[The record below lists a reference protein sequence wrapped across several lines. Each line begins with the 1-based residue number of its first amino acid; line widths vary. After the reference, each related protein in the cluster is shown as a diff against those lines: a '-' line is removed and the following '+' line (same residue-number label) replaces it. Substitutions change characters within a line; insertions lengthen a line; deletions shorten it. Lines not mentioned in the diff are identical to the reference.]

1 MKLSTF
7 AISKNDWSNQIF
19 SVVTQQAKD
28 SARKIQKGIDV
39 GIERK
44 RFNNACNRIETLAL
58 EKGKEVLINEKSLQE
73 MLDSI
78 AAKSSIFFPFVEHDN
93 LKIFTKDFDDD
104 LKKYLMENQAII
116 VFILKEFSQGAIKI
130 KPRSEESL
138 TKNSAISN
146 ITELNKVDILNITD
160 IKTSFHKQILTAI
173 EKGTP
178 IGWINIQEG
187 DDSSNTLLRHEGII
201 TCLRE
206 HIFAGKQPTSIE
218 HYKVKE
224 KVVDKKANE
233 ERQKSFWFRVL
244 NFFSK
249 QPDIMMQIEVP
260 KARTITHDIIPRN
273 VQFAF
278 SDGSI
283 SDLFP
288 LYSMI
293 EVKPKDK
300 LTVIRTALIS
310 NRHFELDN
318 VVETCILRNS
328 EISRRQEATI
338 ADQEKLSFE
347 IAQKFFNEILE
358 KTDGAHIELYHTG
371 LEPAVIGTYRAFLTT
386 ILKKENRGKLIITPK
401 VLKRHNEYLDLK
413 QWF

>member
-7 AISKNDWSNQIF
+7 AISKNDWSNQVF

-58 EKGKEVLINEKSLQE
+58 EKGKEVLINENSLQE
-73 MLDSI
+73 MIDSI
-78 AAKSSIFFPFVEHDN
+78 SVKSSVFFSFVEHDN
-93 LKIFTKDFDDD
+93 LKTFVKYFDDVT
-104 LKKYLMENQAII
+104 KKYLTENQATI
-116 VFILKEFSQGAIKI
+116 VFILKEFSQGTIKI
-130 KPRSEESL
+130 KSLSEEAL
-138 TKNSAISN
+138 TKNSANSN
-146 ITELNKVDILNITD
+146 ITELNKVDTLNITD

-187 DDSSNTLLRHEGII
+187 DDNTSALLRHEGII

-206 HIFAGKQPTSIE
+206 HIFAGKLPTLIE
-218 HYKVKE
+218 YYKVKE
-224 KVVDKKANE
+224 RVVDKEANE
-233 ERQKSFWFRVL
+233 KRSKTFWYPLL
-244 NFFSK
+244 NFILK
-249 QPDIMMQIEVP
+249 YPDIKKRIDVT
-260 KARTITHDIIPRN
+260 KAREIIIDIIPQYI
-273 VQFAF
+273 QFAF
-278 SDGSI
+278 NDGSI

-288 LYSMI
+288 LYCMI
-293 EVKPKDK
+293 DVSPKDK
-300 LTVIRTALIS
+300 LPVIKTALIS
-310 NRHFELDN
+310 CRHFELDN
-318 VVETCILRNS
+318 LVDTSIIRNT

-338 ADQEKLSFE
+338 ADQERLSFE

-371 LEPAVIGTYRAFLTT
+371 LEPSVIGTYRAFLST
-386 ILKKENRGKLIITPK
+386 ILKKGNRGKLVITPK
-401 VLKRHNEYLDLK
+401 VFKGGDKYSDLK
-413 QWF
+413 QWY

>member
-7 AISKNDWSNQIF
+7 AISKNDWSNQVF
-19 SVVTQQAKD
+19 FVVTQQAKD

-44 RFNNACNRIETLAL
+44 RFNNACNRIEILAL
-58 EKGKEVLINEKSLQE
+58 QKGKEVVSDEKSLQE

-78 AAKSSIFFPFVEHDN
+78 SAKSSVFFPFVEHDN
-93 LKIFTKDFDDD
+93 LKIFTKVFDDAS
-104 LKKYLMENQAII
+104 KKYLTDNQATI
-116 VFILKEFSQGAIKI
+116 VFALKEFSQGAIKI
-130 KPRSEESL
+130 NSQSEDAL
-138 TKNSAISN
+138 TKNSDKSN
-146 ITELNKVDILNITD
+146 ITELNKVDILNFAD

-201 TCLRE
+201 SCLRE

-224 KVVDKKANE
+224 KVVNKKANE
-233 ERQKSFWFRVL
+233 ERQKSFWFRVQ
-244 NFFSK
+244 NFFST

-260 KARTITHDIIPRN
+260 KTRIVPHDIIPRN

-300 LTVIRTALIS
+300 LTVIKTALIS

-371 LEPAVIGTYRAFLTT
+371 LEPAVIGTYRAFLST
-386 ILKKENRGKLIITPK
+386 ILKKGNRGKLIVTPK
-401 VLKRHNEYLDLK
+401 VFKGGDKYSDLK
-413 QWF
+413 QWY

>member
-7 AISKNDWSNQIF
+7 AISKNDWINQVF

-58 EKGKEVLINEKSLQE
+58 EKGKEVFINEKSLQE
-73 MLDSI
+73 MLNSI
-78 AAKSSIFFPFVEHDN
+78 SAKSSVFFSFIEHDN
-93 LKIFTKDFDDD
+93 LKIFVRYFDDASM
-104 LKKYLMENQAII
+104 KYLLENQATI
-116 VFILKEFSQGAIKI
+116 VFILKEFSQGTIKI
-130 KPRSEESL
+130 KSLSEEAL
-138 TKNSAISN
+138 TKNSANSN
-146 ITELNKVDILNITD
+146 ITELNKVDTLNIID

-187 DDSSNTLLRHEGII
+187 DDNSNTLLRHEGII
-201 TCLRE
+201 SCLRE

-224 KVVDKKANE
+224 KIVNKKAND
-233 ERQKSFWFRVL
+233 ERSKSFWFRLL
-244 NFFSK
+244 NFFST

-260 KARTITHDIIPRN
+260 KTRTITHDIIPRN

-293 EVKPKDK
+293 EVKPKDN
-300 LTVIRTALIS
+300 LTLIKAALIS
-310 NRHFELDN
+310 NRHFELDT

-347 IAQKFFNEILE
+347 IAHRFFNEILE
-358 KTDGAHIELYHTG
+358 KTEGAHIELYHTG
-371 LEPAVIGTYRAFLTT
+371 LEPAVIGTYRAFLST
-386 ILKKENRGKLIITPK
+386 ILKKGNR
-401 VLKRHNEYLDLK
+401 
-413 QWF
+413 

>member
-1 MKLSTF
+1 MKLSIF
-7 AISKNDWSNQIF
+7 AISKNEWSNQVF
-19 SVVTQQAKD
+19 SVVIQQAKD

-39 GIERK
+39 GLERK
-44 RFNNACNRIETLAL
+44 RFNNACNRIENLAL
-58 EKGKEVLINEKSLQE
+58 QTGKEVVCSDKSLQE
-73 MLDSI
+73 MLDCIS
-78 AAKSSIFFPFVEHDN
+78 AQSSVFFPFVEYDN
-93 LKIFTKDFDDD
+93 MKTFTKGFDDASNR
-104 LKKYLMENQAII
+104 YLTENQATV
-116 VFILKEFSQGAIKI
+116 VFVLKEFSQGTIKEKI
-130 KPRSEESL
+130 HSEEAL
-138 TKNSAISN
+138 TKNSVKSN
-146 ITELNKVDILNITD
+146 VPELNKVDTLNISD
-160 IKTSFHKQILTAI
+160 IKSSFHKQILTAI

-233 ERQKSFWFRVL
+233 ERQKSFWFKVQ

-260 KARTITHDIIPRN
+260 KTRTITHDIIPRN

-293 EVKPKDK
+293 EVKPKDR
-300 LTVIRTALIS
+300 LTVIRVALIS
-310 NRHFELDN
+310 NRHFELDK
-318 VVETCILRNS
+318 VVETCILRNT

-371 LEPAVIGTYRAFLTT
+371 LEPSVIGTYRAFLST
-386 ILKKENRGKLIITPK
+386 ILKKGNRGKLIITPK
-401 VLKRHNEYLDLK
+401 VFKGGDKYSDLK
-413 QWF
+413 QWY

>member
-7 AISKNDWSNQIF
+7 AISKNDWDNQIF

-39 GIERK
+39 GMERK
-44 RFNNACNRIETLAL
+44 RFNNACNRIEMLAL
-58 EKGKEVLINEKSLQE
+58 QKGKEVVISEKSLQD
-73 MLDSI
+73 MLDNISS
-78 AAKSSIFFPFVEHDN
+78 KSPILFPFVEHDN
-93 LKIFTKDFDDD
+93 LKSFTQYFDDAS
-104 LKKYLMENQAII
+104 KKYLTENQAAI
-116 VFILKEFSQGAIKI
+116 VFLLKEFSQGAIKL
-130 KPRSEESL
+130 KSHSEEAL
-138 TKNSAISN
+138 TKNMSKSN
-146 ITELNKVDILNITD
+146 VAELNKVDTMNIAD
-160 IKTSFHKQILTAI
+160 IKSNFHKQILTAV

-187 DDSSNTLLRHEGII
+187 DDNSNALLRHEGII

-206 HIFAGKQPTSIE
+206 HVFAGKQPTSTE
-218 HYKVKE
+218 YYKAKE
-224 KVVDKKANE
+224 RIVDKEANE
-233 ERQKSFWFRVL
+233 KRNQSFGFQIL
-244 NFFSK
+244 NFFVR
-249 QPDIMMQIEVP
+249 QPVIMKEIYVQ
-260 KARTITHDIIPRN
+260 KTRTITHDIVPRN

-288 LYSMI
+288 LYSMVEI
-293 EVKPKDK
+293 KPKNT
-300 LTVIRTALIS
+300 LTVIKTALIS

-318 VVETCILRNS
+318 IVETCILRNS

-358 KTDGAHIELYHTG
+358 KTEGAHIELYHTG
-371 LEPAVIGTYRAFLTT
+371 LEPSVIGTYRAFLST
-386 ILKKENRGKLIITPK
+386 ILKKGNRGKLVITPK
-401 VLKRHNEYLDLK
+401 LFKGGDKYSDLK
-413 QWF
+413 QWY

>member
-7 AISKNDWSNQIF
+7 AISKNDWSNQFF
-19 SVVTQQAKD
+19 SVVAQQAKD

-44 RFNNACNRIETLAL
+44 RFNNACNRIENLAL
-58 EKGKEVLINEKSLQE
+58 QKGKEVVTNEKSLQE
-73 MLDSI
+73 MLDGIS
-78 AAKSSIFFPFVEHDN
+78 AKSSVFFPFVEHDN
-93 LKIFTKDFDDD
+93 LKTFTKAFDDTS
-104 LKKYLMENQAII
+104 KKYLAENQATI
-116 VFILKEFSQGAIKI
+116 VFILKEFSQGSIKI
-130 KPRSEESL
+130 NSHSEEAL
-138 TKNSAISN
+138 TKKSAISN
-146 ITELNKVDILNITD
+146 ITELNKVETLNIAD
-160 IKTSFHKQILTAI
+160 IKITFHKHILTAI

-187 DDSSNTLLRHEGII
+187 DDNSNTLLRHEGII

-233 ERQKSFWFRVL
+233 ERSKSFWFRVL
-244 NFFSK
+244 NFFIPQS
-249 QPDIMMQIEVP
+249 DIMMQIEVP
-260 KARTITHDIIPRN
+260 KTRTIIHDIIPRN

-300 LTVIRTALIS
+300 LTLISSALIS

-318 VVETCILRNS
+318 VVEICILRNS

-338 ADQEKLSFE
+338 ADQERLSFE
-347 IAQKFFNEILE
+347 IAQKLFNEILE

-371 LEPAVIGTYRAFLTT
+371 LEPAVIGTYRAFLST
-386 ILKKENRGKLIITPK
+386 ILKKGNRGKLIITPK

-413 QWF
+413 QWY

>member
-7 AISKNDWSNQIF
+7 AISKNDWSNQVF
-19 SVVTQQAKD
+19 SVVIQQAKD

-58 EKGKEVLINEKSLQE
+58 EKGKEVLINEKSLQK

-78 AAKSSIFFPFVEHDN
+78 SAKSSVFFPFLEHDN
-93 LKIFTKDFDDD
+93 LKTFTKVFDDAS
-104 LKKYLMENQAII
+104 KKYLAENQATI
-116 VFILKEFSQGAIKI
+116 VFIVKEFSQGAIKI
-130 KPRSEESL
+130 KSHSEEAL

-146 ITELNKVDILNITD
+146 ITELNKVDTLNIAD

-187 DDSSNTLLRHEGII
+187 DDNSNTLLRHEGII
-201 TCLRE
+201 ICLRE

-224 KVVDKKANE
+224 KIVDKNANE
-233 ERQKSFWFRVL
+233 ERRKSFWFRVQ
-244 NFFSK
+244 NFFSP

-260 KARTITHDIIPRN
+260 KTKTIIHDIIPRN

-371 LEPAVIGTYRAFLTT
+371 LEPAVIGTYRAFLST
-386 ILKKENRGKLIITPK
+386 ILKKGNRGKLIVTPK
-401 VLKRHNEYLDLK
+401 VFKGGDKYSDLK
-413 QWF
+413 QWY

>member
-7 AISKNDWSNQIF
+7 AISKNDWSNQVF
-19 SVVTQQAKD
+19 SIVTQQAKD

-44 RFNNACNRIETLAL
+44 RFNNACNRIENLAL
-58 EKGKEVLINEKSLQE
+58 ENGEEVLIDEKNLQE

-78 AAKSSIFFPFVEHDN
+78 SSKSPILFPFVEHDN
-93 LKIFTKDFDDD
+93 LKSFTKNFDDT
-104 LKKYLMENQAII
+104 LKIYLTENQATVVIL
-116 VFILKEFSQGAIKI
+116 LKEFSQGAIKV
-130 KPRSEESL
+130 KSYSEEAL
-138 TKNSAISN
+138 TKNTSKSN
-146 ITELNKVDILNITD
+146 VAELNKVDTLNIAD
-160 IKTSFHKQILTAI
+160 IKSNFHKQILTAI

-187 DDSSNTLLRHEGII
+187 DDNSNSLLRHEGII

-206 HIFAGKQPTSIE
+206 HIFASKQPTSIE
-218 HYKVKE
+218 HYKANE
-224 KVVDKKANE
+224 RVVDKEANE
-233 ERQKSFWFRVL
+233 KRSQSFWFQIS
-244 NFFSK
+244 NFFVR
-249 QPDIMMQIEVP
+249 QPDIMKEIYVQ
-260 KARTITHDIIPRN
+260 KTRTIIHDIIPRN

-300 LTVIRTALIS
+300 LTVIRAALIS

-347 IAQKFFNEILE
+347 IAQKFFNEILK

-371 LEPAVIGTYRAFLTT
+371 LEPSVIGTYRAFLST
-386 ILKKENRGKLIITPK
+386 ILKKGNRGKLVITPK
-401 VLKRHNEYLDLK
+401 VFKGGDKYYDLK
-413 QWF
+413 QWH

>member
-7 AISKNDWSNQIF
+7 AISKNDWSNQVF

-44 RFNNACNRIETLAL
+44 RFNNACNRIEILAL
-58 EKGKEVLINEKSLQE
+58 QKGKEVVSNEKNLQD

-78 AAKSSIFFPFVEHDN
+78 SAKSSVFFPFVEHDN
-93 LKIFTKDFDDD
+93 LKTVTNIFDDAS
-104 LKKYLMENQAII
+104 KKYLIENQATI

-130 KPRSEESL
+130 KSLSEEAL
-138 TKNSAISN
+138 TKNSANSN
-146 ITELNKVDILNITD
+146 ITELNKVDTLNIAD
-160 IKTSFHKQILTAI
+160 IKTSFHKQILTSI

-187 DDSSNTLLRHEGII
+187 DDNSNTLLRHEGII

-224 KVVDKKANE
+224 KVVDKRANE
-233 ERQKSFWFRVL
+233 ERQKSFWFRVQ
-244 NFFSK
+244 NFFST

-260 KARTITHDIIPRN
+260 KTRTIIHDIIPRN

-371 LEPAVIGTYRAFLTT
+371 LEPAVIGTYRAFLST
-386 ILKKENRGKLIITPK
+386 ILKKGNRGKLIVTPK
-401 VLKRHNEYLDLK
+401 VFKGGDKYSDLK
-413 QWF
+413 QWY

>member
-7 AISKNDWSNQIF
+7 AISKSDWSNQVF

-58 EKGKEVLINEKSLQE
+58 QKGQEVVINEKSLQE
-73 MLDSI
+73 ILDSI
-78 AAKSSIFFPFVEHDN
+78 SAKSSLFFPFVEHDN
-93 LKIFTKDFDDD
+93 LKTFTKVFDDTSI
-104 LKKYLMENQAII
+104 KYLAENQATI

-130 KPRSEESL
+130 KSQSEESL
-138 TKNSAISN
+138 TKNSANSN
-146 ITELNKVDILNITD
+146 ITELNKVDTLNITD

-224 KVVDKKANE
+224 KAVDKKANE
-233 ERQKSFWFRVL
+233 ERSKSFLFRVL
-244 NFFSK
+244 NFFLK

-260 KARTITHDIIPRN
+260 KTRTITHDIIPRN

-293 EVKPKDK
+293 ELKPKEK
-300 LTVIRTALIS
+300 LTVIKAALIS

-318 VVETCILRNS
+318 VVETCIIRNS

-338 ADQEKLSFE
+338 ADQERLSFE
-347 IAQKFFNEILE
+347 IAQRFFNEILE

-371 LEPAVIGTYRAFLTT
+371 LEPAVLGTYRAFLTT
-386 ILKKENRGKLIITPK
+386 ILKKGNRGKLIIIPK

-413 QWF
+413 QWY

>member
-7 AISKNDWSNQIF
+7 AISQNDWNNQMF

-58 EKGKEVLINEKSLQE
+58 QKGKEVTIGEKGLQE

-78 AAKSSIFFPFVEHDN
+78 SAKSPILFPFVEQDN
-93 LKIFTKDFDDD
+93 LKIFVKLFDDAT
-104 LKKYLMENQAII
+104 KKYLTENQATI
-116 VFILKEFSQGAIKI
+116 VFVLKEFSHGTIKI
-130 KPRSEESL
+130 KSHSEEAL
-138 TKNSAISN
+138 TKKILNSN
-146 ITELNKVDILNITD
+146 ITEFNKVDIENIAD
-160 IKTSFHKQILTAI
+160 IKSSFHKQILTAI

-187 DDSSNTLLRHEGII
+187 NDNSNSLLRHEGII

-206 HIFAGKQPTSIE
+206 HIFAGKQPSSIE

-224 KVVDKKANE
+224 KVVDKRANE
-233 ERQKSFWFRVL
+233 ERQKSFWFRVQ

-249 QPDIMMQIEVP
+249 QPEIMMQIEVP
-260 KARTITHDIIPRN
+260 KTRIINHDIIPRN

-300 LTVIRTALIS
+300 LTVIRAALIS
-310 NRHFELDN
+310 NRHFELDS

-347 IAQKFFNEILE
+347 IALKFFNEILE

-371 LEPAVIGTYRAFLTT
+371 LEPSVIGTYRAFIST
-386 ILKKENRGKLIITPK
+386 ILKKGNRGKLVITPK
-401 VLKRHNEYLDLK
+401 VFKGGDKYSDLK
-413 QWF
+413 QWY

>member
-7 AISKNDWSNQIF
+7 AISKNDWSNQVF

-44 RFNNACNRIETLAL
+44 RFNNACNRIEILAL
-58 EKGKEVLINEKSLQE
+58 QKGKEVVSNEKSLQE

-78 AAKSSIFFPFVEHDN
+78 SAKSSVFFPFVEHDN
-93 LKIFTKDFDDD
+93 LKTFTKIFDDAS
-104 LKKYLMENQAII
+104 KKYYTENQATI

-130 KPRSEESL
+130 KSLSEEAL
-138 TKNSAISN
+138 TKNSANSN
-146 ITELNKVDILNITD
+146 ITELNKVDTLNIAD
-160 IKTSFHKQILTAI
+160 IKTSFHKQILTSI

-187 DDSSNTLLRHEGII
+187 DDNSNTLLRHEGII

-233 ERQKSFWFRVL
+233 ERQKSFWFRVQ
-244 NFFSK
+244 NFIST

-260 KARTITHDIIPRN
+260 KTRTITHDIIPRN
-273 VQFAF
+273 IQFAF

-293 EVKPKDK
+293 EVMPKDK
-300 LTVIRTALIS
+300 LTIIRAALIS

-318 VVETCILRNS
+318 VVETCIIRNS

-338 ADQEKLSFE
+338 ADQERLSFE

-358 KTDGAHIELYHTG
+358 KTDGALIELYHTG

-386 ILKKENRGKLIITPK
+386 ILKKGNRGKLIVTPK

-413 QWF
+413 QWY

>member
-7 AISKNDWSNQIF
+7 AISKNDWSNQVF

-39 GIERK
+39 GLERK

-58 EKGKEVLINEKSLQE
+58 EKGKEVLINEKTLQE

-78 AAKSSIFFPFVEHDN
+78 SAKSSVFLPFVEHDN
-93 LKIFTKDFDDD
+93 LKTFTKVFDDAS
-104 LKKYLMENQAII
+104 KKYLTENQATL
-116 VFILKEFSQGAIKI
+116 VVILKEFSQGSIKL
-130 KPRSEESL
+130 KSQSEEAL
-138 TKNSAISN
+138 TKNSVKSN
-146 ITELNKVDILNITD
+146 ITELNKVDTLNNAD
-160 IKTSFHKQILTAI
+160 IKTGFHKQILTAI

-187 DDSSNTLLRHEGII
+187 DDNSNVLLRHEGIV

-233 ERQKSFWFRVL
+233 ERQQSFWFRVQ
-244 NFFSK
+244 NFFST

-260 KARTITHDIIPRN
+260 KTRIITHDIIPRN
-273 VQFAF
+273 IQFAF

-300 LTVIRTALIS
+300 LTVIRAALIS

-318 VVETCILRNS
+318 VVETCIIRNS

-338 ADQEKLSFE
+338 SDQERLSFE

-371 LEPAVIGTYRAFLTT
+371 LEPAVIGTYRGFLTT
-386 ILKKENRGKLIITPK
+386 ILKKGNRGKLIITPK

-413 QWF
+413 QWY